1 MAKQNSYE
9 VVLSALSKEKNTL
22 ITTEELFNVALKE
35 VVRIDNED
43 VVDFYWHELIKA
55 VKTKDNKQNNNTTNK
70 VYVRGHG
77 RNGSGNKD
85 LDEILKAVFERGFQI
100 DQANNNR
107 PDSILKKL
115 IPGEFED
122 YQISHLF
129 EHRTNNP
136 FLFEAPWMVC
146 YVPKILDP
154 FTGHEIKGFPMLI
167 ERFVRWAF
175 ITNKK
180 YINEYNGLI
189 LEYWNKLKD
198 HFNSKAKHYNK
209 YRIESLILAFAP
221 LLLKFEQLGQ
231 SERKKAYVKMF
242 KDNDISYWKMFT
254 IENQFIDKYGKSV

>member
-43 VVDFYWHELIKA
+43 VVDFYWHELITA

-136 FLFEAPWMVC
+136 FLFEA
-146 YVPKILDP
+146 
-154 FTGHEIKGFPMLI
+154 
-167 ERFVRWAF
+167 WAF